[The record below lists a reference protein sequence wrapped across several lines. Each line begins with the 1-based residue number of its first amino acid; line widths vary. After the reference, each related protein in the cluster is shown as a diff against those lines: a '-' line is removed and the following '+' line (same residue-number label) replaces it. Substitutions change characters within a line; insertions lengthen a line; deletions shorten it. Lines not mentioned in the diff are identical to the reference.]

1 MPTWT
6 SMKLS
11 LQSGLRAS
19 QGSDPHHRGPRKVTP
34 EQETAPHVPCIP
46 LVPTFPLA
54 HPWPVLAPTMP
65 TAPHA
70 KGRWLPRTEQAGHK
84 EGDPFPGR

>member
-11 LQSGLRAS
+11 LQTGLWAS
-19 QGSDPHHRGPRKVTP
+19 QGSDPHHWWP
-34 EQETAPHVPCIP
+34 QAPHVPCIP
-46 LVPTFPLA
+46 PVPTFPLA

-65 TAPHA
+65 TASHSMARRQPQ
-70 KGRWLPRTEQAGHK
+70 TEQAGHK